1 MNSRGKRPYITT
13 LGGRITCPR
22 CQATSKQTGNQCRAP
37 ASKGK
42 MQCRF
47 HGGKSTGPK
56 TDAGK
61 LACAAAR
68 TTQGGRET
76 REQRRVRAEKF
87 RELKELEGLLKLK
100 GLLT

>member
-1 MNSRGKRPYITT
+1 MGSCAKQPYIST

-47 HGGKSTGPK
+47 HGGASTGPV

-61 LACAAAR
+61 LACAAAK
-68 TTQGGRET
+68 TTQGGRES
-76 REQRRVRAEKF
+76 REKRRVRAEKL

-100 GLLT
+100 GLLA